1 MKEILDT
8 PPRSVIDFY
17 IDVFVEI
24 CHTFRPGKDA
34 QAVNSSKD
42 WLVQCLQLVPINV
55 FTDDEKQR
63 LVSKFTESEDS
74 AKYLESELNILY

>member
-8 PPRSVIDFY
+8 PSRSVIDFY

-34 QAVNSSKD
+34 QAINSSKD
-42 WLVQCLQLVPINV
+42 WLIQCLQLVPINV

-63 LVSKFTESEDS
+63 MVSEFTESEDS
-74 AKYLESELNILY
+74 AKYLASELDILY

>member
-24 CHTFRPGKDA
+24 CHTFRSDPKMQLA
-34 QAVNSSKD
+34 NSSIN
-42 WLVQCLQLVPINV
+42 WLVESLKIVPMNV

-63 LVSKFTESEDS
+63 MLLKFIQSDNS
-74 AKYLESELNILY
+74 RHFLS